1 MRGVREV
8 DGAGRKGE
16 RGRGEGRERAAGGG
30 QRASDRGSEGAREGE
45 TNGRRTREEEC
56 GSGGGSLD
64 WAAGDFSARTSQ
76 TDRA

>member
-30 QRASDRGSEGAREGE
+30 AASERSRERGSEG
-45 TNGRRTREEEC
+45 GRDERKENER
-56 GSGGGSLD
+56 GGVWVGGGSLD